1 MLDNDINDDLS
12 ILFLAIGGVNED
24 DERKSFK

>member
-12 ILFLAIGGVNED
+12 ILFFTIGGVNED
-24 DERKSFK
+24 DERKRFK